1 MKDRIT
7 TPDEEILATLND
19 MCPAT
24 LMQTLDIRYTAV
36 GEKSLTCEMVV
47 GDQMMRPG
55 GILHGGATMAL
66 IETVG
71 SSASCL
77 YMDPDTEVVLGID
90 VSAKHISTG
99 RKGDVLAATATAIH
113 IGRTTQI
120 WDVEVV
126 NQKGRL
132 ISKGKVTNI
141 VLPKDVIAPKNA

>member
-7 TPDEEILATLND
+7 TPDAKILEMLNA

-24 LMQTLDIRYTAV
+24 LMETLNIRYTAV
-36 GEKSLTCEMVV
+36 GERSLSCQMIV
-47 GDQMMRPG
+47 GDNMMRPG

-77 YMDPDTEVVLGID
+77 FMDPEKEIVLGID
-90 VSAKHISTG
+90 VSSNHISTG
-99 RKGDVLAATATAIH
+99 HKGDVLTATATAIH
-113 IGRTTQI
+113 IGRTTQL

-126 NQKGRL
+126 NQNGRL

-141 VLPKDVIAPKNA
+141 VMPSQVIKPNK